1 MSEPH
6 VIESQSI
13 EQRRRRVAELT
24 ERLASSGHRLTPQRL
39 FILEALVAD
48 TSHPTAEEL
57 FARVRQTC
65 PTTSL
70 ATVYKTLETLRQMG
84 EVLELEFSDGS
95 NHYDALRPAAHPHVI
110 CEQCGRIEDVEV
122 DGISRLQAHAMQASG
137 YQLQSHRIEFY
148 GLCQSCQ

>member
-1 MSEPH
+1 MNESH
-6 VIESQSI
+6 VNKSRSMEHHRQ
-13 EQRRRRVAELT
+13 RVAELT
-24 ERLASSGHRLTPQRL
+24 DRLASSGHRLTPQRL

-48 TSHPTAEEL
+48 SSHPTAEEL

-70 ATVYKTLETLRQMG
+70 ATIYKTLETLKQMG

-110 CEQCGRIEDVEV
+110 CERCGRIEDVEL
-122 DGISRLQAHAMQASG
+122 DGISHLQARAMQGSG
-137 YQLQSHRIEFY
+137 YRLQSHRIEFY
-148 GLCQSCQ
+148 GLCRGCQ